1 MTTSQ
6 GASSIAVPRAHRGY
20 ALPRRGVLSA
30 VGLGSVSDTL
40 VHNLHCPTVVVK
52 PPAAEERAEAA
63 CAATAVHGA
72 KP

>member
-1 MTTSQ
+1 
-6 GASSIAVPRAHRGY
+6 
-20 ALPRRGVLSA
+20 VLSA

-52 PPAAEERAEAA
+52 PPAKESADEPL
-63 CAATAVHGA
+63 CAATAVHAA

>member
-1 MTTSQ
+1 MTSPD
-6 GASSIAVPRAHRGY
+6 SRSHRFS
-20 ALPRRGVLSA
+20 GVLSA

-52 PPAAEERAEAA
+52 PPAKDDTKESEHV
-63 CAATAVHGA
+63 CAATAVHGT